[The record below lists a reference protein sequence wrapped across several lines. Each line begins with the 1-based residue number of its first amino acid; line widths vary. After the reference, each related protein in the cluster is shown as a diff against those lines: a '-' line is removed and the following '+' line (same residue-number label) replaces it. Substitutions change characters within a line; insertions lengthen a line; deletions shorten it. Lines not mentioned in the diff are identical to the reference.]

1 MEVVEE
7 HLILLDKLLV
17 VMADQAVVVVVLPL
31 VDLAQEQLAQ
41 FKDTMV
47 VLELMMVDQLMLQA
61 VAVAAQEVLEEIL
74 LVQQELA

>member
-47 VLELMMVDQLMLQA
+47 VLELMMVDQLMLQE

>member
-1 MEVVEE
+1 VEVVEE